1 MMNQFTSH
9 VNRPVRSGPKLNSQ
23 QRGRGRGFFF
33 FQEKE
38 EVSSFSQSQLPQHS
52 VEILSPQNCS
62 HIHPVIKLLHVENI

>member
-1 MMNQFTSH
+1 MLT
-9 VNRPVRSGPKLNSQ
+9 GPFDQAPNSTANKEV
-23 QRGRGRGFFF
+23 GGEAFF